1 MVAVVA
7 RVQGVEEVREDH
19 LRATL
24 TDSCSHTRAK
34 LWCLETLRFSAF
46 AGDVLDAVGDV
57 EDCNTSRMMM
67 PMNVDH
73 WQLQRLWSSSSEA
86 DGFVEMYA

>member
-7 RVQGVEEVREDH
+7 RVPGVEEVREDH
-19 LRATL
+19 LRVTL
-24 TDSCSHTRAK
+24 TDFCLHTRVK

-46 AGDVLDAVGDV
+46 AVDVLDAVGDV
-57 EDCNTSRMMM
+57 EDCNTSLMKM
-67 PMNVDH
+67 PKHADH